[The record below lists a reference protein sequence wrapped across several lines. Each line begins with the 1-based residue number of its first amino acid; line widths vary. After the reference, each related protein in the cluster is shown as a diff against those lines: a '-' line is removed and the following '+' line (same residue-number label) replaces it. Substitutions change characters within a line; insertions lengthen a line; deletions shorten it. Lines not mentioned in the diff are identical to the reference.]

1 VEHTFNKRTLR
12 KVHISFFFVGRGATI
27 SPNKPV
33 ITEENIVYRK
43 KTRKIL
49 KISVKIDFHFLKLLR
64 SSNFAFDF
72 RHSTLLV

>member
-43 KTRKIL
+43 KTRK
-49 KISVKIDFHFLKLLR
+49 S
-64 SSNFAFDF
+64 
-72 RHSTLLV
+72 